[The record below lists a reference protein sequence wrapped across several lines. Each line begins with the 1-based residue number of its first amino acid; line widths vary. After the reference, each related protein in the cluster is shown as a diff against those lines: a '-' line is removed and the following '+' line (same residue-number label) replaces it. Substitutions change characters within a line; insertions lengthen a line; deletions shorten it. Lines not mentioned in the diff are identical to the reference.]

1 MVSKPRRVRP
11 TKPKTTPPP
20 PRKFVVWPASVVK
33 FRHIE
38 GMDGTLYGLDEEGQV
53 FAYVPTSEAWVR
65 LDGDDNRVVF
75 LRTPED
81 EPAIDESRFP
91 EEIQKERA
99 ARAEKTEG
107 REAWYLVHER
117 VHEAI
122 EMHAGWRISHLDQ
135 KLDRVLKALEK
146 KETPDGEAK

>member
-1 MVSKPRRVRP
+1 MVAKKKRTRMRP
-11 TKPKTTPPP
+11 APVEAALP
-20 PRKFVVWPASVVK
+20 PRKFVVFPASVVK
-33 FRHIE
+33 FQHIE
-38 GMDGTLYGLDEEGQV
+38 AMEGALYGLDEEGQV

-81 EPAIDESRFP
+81 EPTIDESRFP

-99 ARAEKTEG
+99 ARAEKVQG

-122 EMHAGWRISHLDQ
+122 QMHAGWRLDAIDETL
-135 KLDRVLKALEK
+135 KRVLKALEK
-146 KETPDGEAK
+146 EKGDAEEK